1 MILNLKK
8 LFELIERSIVN
19 LNKWKHIP
27 NSKRKL
33 LYICPHVYKGRTIEI
48 SDGTVI
54 KNGDLVGEMHID
66 NLKINGL
73 ENDYRKLFRILKEEL
88 QDLSYVII
96 NEKGFGEIK
105 AYHGTTLLYP
115 LAKKQGFTIVE
126 IDKGLKKYFLILW
139 ENLLRF
145 VFKKE
150 SKIRDGFRT
159 PKECWISK
167 DQLLQKY
174 IGT

>member
-1 MILNLKK
+1 MKK
-8 LFELIERSIVN
+8 LFKLIERSVVKIN
-19 LNKWKHIP
+19 NWKHVP

-48 SDGTVI
+48 LDGTMI
-54 KNGDLVGEMHID
+54 KNGDVVAEMHID
-66 NLKINGL
+66 NLKVDQL
-73 ENDYRKLFRILKEEL
+73 ENDYRKLFRRLKEEL
-88 QDLSYVII
+88 QALSNLII
-96 NEKGFGEIK
+96 NEKEFEEIK

-126 IDKGLKKYFLILW
+126 MDKGPKKYFLILW
-139 ENLLRF
+139 ENILRI
-145 VFKKE
+145 VFKKDK
-150 SKIRDGFRT
+150 KIRDRLRT

-167 DQLLQKY
+167 GQLLQKY